1 MEEEISTCE
10 DLEMEDEMNNWWF
23 DEMSYYYDD
32 EALGEVFD
40 KDND

>member
-1 MEEEISTCE
+1 MTTDDILTLE
-10 DLEMEDEMNNWWF
+10 EMETDNWWF
-23 DEMSYYYDD
+23 DEMSYYYDE